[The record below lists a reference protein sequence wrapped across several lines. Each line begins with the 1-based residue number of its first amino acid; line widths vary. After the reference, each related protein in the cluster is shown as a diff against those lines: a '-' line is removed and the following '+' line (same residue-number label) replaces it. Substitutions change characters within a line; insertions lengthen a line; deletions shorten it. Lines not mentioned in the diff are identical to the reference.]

1 MDEFLKGNFKTKN
14 EVTESEIPAEGKEQN
29 LKGKL
34 RKAALHTI
42 GGSMV
47 YMERTMLY
55 WQENEPKQ

>member
-1 MDEFLKGNFKTKN
+1 MDEFLKGNFKIKK
-14 EVTESEIPAEGKEQN
+14 EVTESAISADGKEQN

-47 YMERTMLY
+47 YMERNMLS
-55 WQENEPKQ
+55 WQENEPE

>member
-1 MDEFLKGNFKTKN
+1 MDEFLKGNFKIKN
-14 EVTESEIPAEGKEQN
+14 EVTESAISADGKEQN

-47 YMERTMLY
+47 YMERNMLS
-55 WQENEPKQ
+55 WQENEPE